1 MQCDIGTV
9 ARKKIRAFNCE
20 LSCPLSS
27 GIYWKFQDNLVLTT
41 EFITFI
47 GHRKE
52 FLESYFEALALTTNN
67 ARRKRQPFVSTN
79 QGS

>member
-9 ARKKIRAFNCE
+9 ATTAFSFVKIRGFNFE

-27 GIYWKFQDNLVLTT
+27 GIYWKFQDNLVL

-52 FLESYFEALALTTNN
+52 FLQSFFEALALTHADN
-67 ARRKRQPFVSTN
+67 ARRKH
-79 QGS
+79 

>member
-9 ARKKIRAFNCE
+9 ATTAFSFVKIRGFNFE

-27 GIYWKFQDNLVLTT
+27 GIYWKFQDNLVLST

-47 GHRKE
+47 GYRKE
-52 FLESYFEALALTTNN
+52 FLESFFEALALTKDN
-67 ARRKRQPFVSTN
+67 ARRKH
-79 QGS
+79 

>member
-9 ARKKIRAFNCE
+9 ATTAFSFVKIRGFNFE

-27 GIYWKFQDNLVLTT
+27 GIYWKFQDNLVLST
-41 EFITFI
+41 EFIAFI

-52 FLESYFEALALTTNN
+52 FLESFSEALALTKDN
-67 ARRKRQPFVSTN
+67 ARRKH
-79 QGS
+79 